1 MSDIKRPIAEL
12 AEMVASGKTTAKQL
26 VKQSL
31 EAIDQNKHFHSI
43 LEINEE
49 AIKAAEDI
57 DEQIKN
63 GKEVGSLAGVPFI
76 AKDNFLTFG
85 TKSTA
90 GSNILNNFKAPY
102 QATSIQ
108 MLQDEGAI
116 LVAKANLDAFG
127 HGSSTENSDFG
138 PSKNPHDES
147 KIPGGSSGG
156 SAAAISLGI
165 AAFSLATDTGG
176 SIRQPAAMCGVV
188 GLKPTYGLVS
198 RYGVV
203 AMGSSFDSIGVI
215 ANRVEDAS
223 LVLEYISGK
232 DPSDATTIDR
242 DEHSYAELSSTLE
255 GQKFGL
261 VKEFIGEG
269 VDPEVKSAIMDAVE
283 KIKERGGAVEDVSLP
298 SLDLALGCYYV
309 LVPAEISSNL
319 ARYDGI
325 RYGHSSKEAKSINDQ
340 FFMSRNEGFGD
351 EAKRRIMIGTYVL
364 SSGYYDAYYKKA
376 QKVRTLIRKD
386 FDGAFKNYDF
396 LIGPTSPIKPW
407 NLGEKSHDP
416 LAMYLTDIDTV
427 AVNLVGSPA
436 ISIPLKTDD
445 LPVGLQLVGPQKSEH
460 KLLSA
465 AAGLEGLS

>member
-1 MSDIKRPIAEL
+1 MSDLKRPISEL
-12 AEMVASGKTTAKQL
+12 VELVVSGKISARKL
-26 VKQSL
+26 VEQSL
-31 EAIDQNKHFHSI
+31 EAIEANKDLHAV
-43 LEINEE
+43 LEINDGALKVANE
-49 AIKAAEDI
+49 I
-57 DEQIKN
+57 DEHIKN
-63 GKEVGSLAGVPFI
+63 GKEVGVLAGVPFI

-102 QATSIQ
+102 QATSIEL
-108 MLQDEGAI
+108 LQKQGAI

-138 PSKNPHDES
+138 ATKNPHDES
-147 KIPGGSSGG
+147 RIPGGSSGG
-156 SAAAISLGI
+156 SAAAISLGL

-203 AMGSSFDSIGVI
+203 SMGSSFDTIGVI
-215 ANRVEDAS
+215 ANRAEDAAM
-223 LVLEYISGK
+223 VLEQIAGK

-242 DEHSYAELSSTLE
+242 DEGSYAQINASLK
-255 GQKFGL
+255 GVKFGL

-269 VDPEVKSAIMDAVE
+269 VDPDVKSAIMDSVD
-283 KIKERGGAVEDVSLP
+283 KIKGRGADVEEVSLP

-340 FFMSRNEGFGD
+340 FFLSRNEGFGD

-376 QKVRTLIRKD
+376 QKVRTLIRRD
-386 FDGAFKNYDF
+386 FEDAFSKFDF
-396 LIGPTSPIKPW
+396 LIGPTSPIKAW
-407 NLGEKSHDP
+407 KLGEKSHDP

-436 ISIPLKTDD
+436 ISIPLKTEG
-445 LPVGLQLVGPQKSEH
+445 LPIGLQIVGPQKSEA
-460 KLLSA
+460 KLLSTA
-465 AAGLEGLS
+465 VGLEKMS